1 MKKKTKILIGICVT
15 LPAVNIVLMI
25 LRWIVLQLD
34 HKTLT
39 MLSTD
44 NYSAL
49 DKMFDIAMFDLYYF
63 FIYTIITW
71 ILTLITLY
79 LIYKETIKDK

>member
-39 MLSTD
+39 MISTD

-49 DKMFDIAMFDLYYF
+49 DKMFDIAMFDIYYF
-63 FIYTIITW
+63 FIYTMITW